1 MQMPIYFIYVCI
13 AQWKFLKFKFVREL
27 ENWLQWLQVD
37 EEFIFTGKRH
47 GGGGERGGGFHGSPA
62 SSLFLRLLH
71 CMHVSSQVLT
81 NNQSCIA
88 TELSCLEESRM
99 VSVPWCRVYR
109 VTSYSN

>member
-47 GGGGERGGGFHGSPA
+47 GGGGEGRGFPWVPC
-62 SSLFLRLLH
+62 LLP
-71 CMHVSSQVLT
+71 
-81 NNQSCIA
+81 
-88 TELSCLEESRM
+88 
-99 VSVPWCRVYR
+99 VP
-109 VTSYSN
+109 TSTPLHACFITSTH